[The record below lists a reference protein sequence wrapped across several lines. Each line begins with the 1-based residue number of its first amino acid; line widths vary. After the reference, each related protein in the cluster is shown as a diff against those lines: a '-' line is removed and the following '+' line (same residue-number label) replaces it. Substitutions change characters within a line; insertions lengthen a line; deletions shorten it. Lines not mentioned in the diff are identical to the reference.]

1 MLSKTFFKF
10 FNKFEK
16 FTLIF
21 LSVCYSISKIILL
34 DQTLGCLS
42 LTMIPN
48 QHLQFPPYEPHFRV
62 GSGEYSGGGDQG
74 LLIAEALN
82 QRLDEVELVTKTER
96 KTRVHPHS
104 TEGKSSRVFL
114 TNISEVI
121 RATFH
126 LKETFQKLNN
136 E

>member
-1 MLSKTFFKF
+1 
-10 FNKFEK
+10 
-16 FTLIF
+16 
-21 LSVCYSISKIILL
+21 
-34 DQTLGCLS
+34 
-42 LTMIPN
+42 MIPN
-48 QHLQFPPYEPHFRV
+48 QHLQFPPYKPHFRV
-62 GSGEYSGGGDQG
+62 GCGEYSGGGDQG

-114 TNISEVI
+114 TIISEVI